1 MNQDELSKVLE
12 LHRKWINNEEGGVKA
27 NLSWANLYEANLKG
41 ANLKWANL
49 KWANLSWSNLYGANL
64 HEANLYEAN
73 LRGTNLVGADLR
85 RANLHEANLYGAN
98 LHEANLYGAN
108 LSYANLRGVDL
119 KGANL
124 KGANLSW
131 SNLYGANLH
140 EANLHEAVGLGQ
152 QVVAGEGVL
161 IGYKK
166 AQVQGK
172 QIVLKLVIPKSA
184 RRVNAIGSR
193 KCRCDKAKVL
203 AAFNLD
209 GTPTEETVFYSEHNF
224 AFVYTLGAEVTE
236 PNYDP
241 SDRIECAQ
249 GIHFFI
255 TFSEAKEY

>member
-1 MNQDELSKVLE
+1 MIYTQDVLNKVLE
-12 LHRKWINNEEGGVKA
+12 LHKKWLNNEEGGIKA
-27 NLSWANLYEANLKG
+27 NLHEANLSGANLYEANLYEADLRRANLKWADLYGANLKG
-41 ANLKWANL
+41 ANLK
-49 KWANLSWSNLYGANL
+49 
-64 HEANLYEAN
+64 
-73 LRGTNLVGADLR
+73 GADLR
-85 RANLHEANLYGAN
+85 RANLNG
-98 LHEANLYGAN
+98 
-108 LSYANLRGVDL
+108 
-119 KGANL
+119 
-124 KGANLSW
+124 
-131 SNLYGANLH
+131 
-140 EANLHEAVGLGQ
+140 AVGLGQ

-209 GTPTEETVFYSEHNF
+209 GTPTEESVFYSEHNS
-224 AFVYTLGAEVTE
+224 AFTYTLGSEVTE